1 MSSGIAPLLRC
12 FPVGC
17 FFCWLIFLFH
27 TKILVFS
34 TTRWCA
40 DKSPR
45 LMHHGH
51 SVAPITRVRVVAV
64 SQTWVEWWA
73 TGFERGSH
81 GTEIMRGWAVRGRH
95 RRDGVCRSAGRGGP
109 EEKGHC
115 CNGAAGCLR
124 KPVAHPHHRAA
135 TLLPRRRQVHP
146 AGGLQVH
153 GLCDSARLLA
163 GHLGWGIR

>member
-1 MSSGIAPLLRC
+1 MAPLLRC

-27 TKILVFS
+27 TRILVFS

-45 LMHHGH
+45 LMHDGH
-51 SVAPITRVRVVAV
+51 SVAPITRVRVAAV

-73 TGFERGSH
+73 TGIERGSH
-81 GTEIMRGWAVRGRH
+81 GTEILGGRPVRDGR
-95 RRDGVCRSAGRGGP
+95 RRDGICGIAGRGGP
-109 EEKGHC
+109 EEGRC
-115 CNGAAGCLR
+115 CDGAAGCLR
-124 KPVAHPHHRAA
+124 KPVAHPHHGAA

-146 AGGLQVH
+146 AG
-153 GLCDSARLLA
+153 
-163 GHLGWGIR
+163 